1 MALPVEIEQT
11 VRSTPLLQKAYGFAD
26 EAHRGQ
32 VQAVNDQPYIEH
44 PAAVA
49 SVVRSGGWDD
59 EMVAAALLHDVVEDS
74 ETDVAAVRERFGE
87 RVAGLVETMTDDR
100 EIEPW
105 ERRKALHRERV
116 AAAGRDAA
124 AIYAADKLCGVRAM
138 RGGLAREGKAIAK
151 RYRAPLEAKLR
162 VWEQDAAMLD
172 RFDGQIPYLE
182 ELDREVSRLR
192 EDLTRL

>member
-124 AIYAADKLCGVRAM
+124 AI
-138 RGGLAREGKAIAK
+138 
-151 RYRAPLEAKLR
+151 
-162 VWEQDAAMLD
+162 
-172 RFDGQIPYLE
+172 
-182 ELDREVSRLR
+182 
-192 EDLTRL
+192 